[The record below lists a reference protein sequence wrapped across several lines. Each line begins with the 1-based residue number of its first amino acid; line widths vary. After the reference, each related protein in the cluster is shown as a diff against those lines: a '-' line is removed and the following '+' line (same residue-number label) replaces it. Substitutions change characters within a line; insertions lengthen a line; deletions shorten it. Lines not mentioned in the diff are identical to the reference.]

1 MPVLESQPPPKIEK
15 ITFSEE
21 LTDLAGHFGDRAVTV
36 GESLAA
42 TQGRGYNL
50 LLVLVALPFLTPIP
64 LPGFSIPFG
73 VAAALIGSRLA
84 LGKQP
89 WLPERFLARP
99 LPPKFLPVLIRAASR
114 VMRWMEYVLRSRLTW
129 VYENSLLRRASGVG
143 IALSGLFLMLPFP
156 IPFSNAL
163 PASTVLLF
171 AAGTLERDGLFFFAG
186 CLSLVLTTS
195 FFAALAYGGVEGLQF
210 VQQWFRV

>member
-36 GESLAA
+36 GEILAA

-171 AAGTLERDGLFFFAG
+171 AAGTLERDGLFFLAG
-186 CLSLVLTTS
+186 CLSLVLTIS
-195 FFAALAYGGVEGLQF
+195 FFAALAYGGMGGLQF
-210 VQQWFRV
+210 VQQWFKL